1 MRQFKDQNQ
10 VVIGAGGNELVI
22 GRDDDIVDNGRV
34 ELVEAIVAVYNWKG
48 NYINCILHFW
58 SLQIGLQKSIFYFS
72 ETKKRQNTL

>member
-48 NYINCILHFW
+48 NYINCILHF
-58 SLQIGLQKSIFYFS
+58 
-72 ETKKRQNTL
+72 